1 MQFRNLYTASY
12 DKIEVLK
19 KDAITAQA
27 ANRLADM
34 SRSVGNLIGKIP
46 VVKDGPVDEFLIGVG
61 DSISD
66 TEKKRLEQVLSFFMQ
81 YKDSGLIPVAEHID
95 LVNHLSN
102 KPVVLLYDKNVIRFH
117 ELKEAV

>member
-1 MQFRNLYTASY
+1 M
-12 DKIEVLK
+12 K

-27 ANRLADM
+27 ANRLADV

-66 TEKKRLEQVLSFFMQ
+66 AEKKRLEQVLLFFMQ